1 MDKLIAEFLNYIT
14 VEKGLSKNTVAAY
27 GTDLKHF
34 ATYLASRGI
43 SDIDRINRHEI
54 TRYLLSLKDGGI
66 CSNSISRAL
75 VAIKMFYRFLV
86 QERLIKEDV
95 AGILESPKLI
105 RTLPSVLNLAEVE
118 KILSGPDLRD
128 PIGIRDKAAIELMYA
143 TGMRVSELVELSV
156 EGMNL
161 DVGFVRCRGKGDKE
175 RIIPVGGKAKEAIG
189 RYKEKVRPALAGKK
203 QDSHLFLSRLGRK
216 ISRQTFWKMIKK
228 YVRIAR
234 IKKDITPH
242 TLRHSFATHL
252 LEGGADLRVV
262 QEMLGHSDISTTQ
275 LYTHINKDRLKSIHK
290 KFHPRP

>member
-14 VEKGLSKNTVAAY
+14 VEKGLSKNTILAY

-34 ATYLASRGI
+34 ASYTASKGI
-43 SDIDRINRHEI
+43 SDIDKINRQHI
-54 TRYLLSLKDGGI
+54 MGYLLSLKDGRIG
-66 CSNSISRAL
+66 SNSISRAL

-86 QERLIKEDV
+86 EERLVKEDV

-105 RTLPSVLNLAEVE
+105 RMLPSVLNLAEVD

-128 PIGIRDKAAIELMYA
+128 SLGIRDKAAIELMYA
-143 TGMRVSELVELSV
+143 TGMRVSEMVELSV
-156 EGMNL
+156 EGMNM
-161 DVGFVRCRGKGDKE
+161 DMGFVRCRGKGDKE
-175 RIIPVGGKAKEAIG
+175 RIVPVGGKAKEAIA
-189 RYKEKVRPALAGKK
+189 RYKEKVRPALAVKK
-203 QDSHLFLSRLGRK
+203 QDNHLFLSRLGRK

-228 YVRIAR
+228 YAKLTR

-252 LEGGADLRVV
+252 LERGADLRVV

-275 LYTHINKDRLKSIHK
+275 LYTHINRERLKSIHRQ
-290 KFHPRP
+290 FHPRP